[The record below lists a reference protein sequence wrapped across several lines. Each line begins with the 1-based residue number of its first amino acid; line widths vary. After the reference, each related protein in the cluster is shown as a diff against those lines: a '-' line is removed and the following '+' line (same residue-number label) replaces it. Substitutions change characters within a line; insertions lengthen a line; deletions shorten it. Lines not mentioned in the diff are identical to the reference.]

1 MRQEREG
8 KSKNMQALRDLG
20 FAGSL
25 LTGEIKTKSR
35 NLKLRKRQNEWSKW
49 SVTEITKIA
58 KTKEPPCGAAAWLS
72 V

>member
-1 MRQEREG
+1 
-8 KSKNMQALRDLG
+8 MQALRDLG

-35 NLKLRKRQNEWSKW
+35 NLKLRKRQNEWS
-49 SVTEITKIA
+49 VTEITKIA

>member
-20 FAGSL
+20 FTGSL

-35 NLKLRKRQNEWSKW
+35 NLKLRKRQNEWS
-49 SVTEITKIA
+49 VTEITKIA
-58 KTKEPPCGAAAWLS
+58 KTKEPPCGEAAWLS
-72 V
+72 I